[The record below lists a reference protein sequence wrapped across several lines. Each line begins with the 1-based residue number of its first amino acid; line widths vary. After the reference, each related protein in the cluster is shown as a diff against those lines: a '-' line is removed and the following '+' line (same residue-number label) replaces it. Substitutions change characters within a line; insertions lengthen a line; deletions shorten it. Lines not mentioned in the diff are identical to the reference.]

1 MTTQPQQANNQIHK
15 VKCNILDMM
24 HACAKAGFVRCKTK
38 TNESMCFKI
47 IIAKC
52 KIHTIQKDTKISKLI
67 YY

>member
-1 MTTQPQQANNQIHK
+1 
-15 VKCNILDMM
+15 MM